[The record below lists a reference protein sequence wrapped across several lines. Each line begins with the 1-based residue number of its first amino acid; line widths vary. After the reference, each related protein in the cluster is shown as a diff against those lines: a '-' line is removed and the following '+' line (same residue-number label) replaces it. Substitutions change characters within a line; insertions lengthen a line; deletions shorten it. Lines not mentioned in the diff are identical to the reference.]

1 MLDGSLGGKKMNERH
16 QDCELLRAFVR
27 DGRIVSFPAKWS
39 RKLVLLDWAVQSF
52 EPGRAYTEADVNA
65 VLTSLVAER
74 GADDPDARADHVT
87 LRRYLVDAD
96 LLGRENGFYW
106 RTGGSVDVEV
116 Q

>member
-1 MLDGSLGGKKMNERH
+1 MSGARERI
-16 QDCELLRAFVR
+16 EAENAALLRAFVR

-116 Q
+116 E